1 MGQFL
6 KRKMDIFG
14 RRFPAW
20 LLVVAL
26 AMAGAGAATGIVLA
40 DSISGRTTVAVSQ
53 AVLVAA
59 PPLIGGDADEGL
71 GTVEDDGAAFAA
83 HFEANNGDIVLV
95 FIPLKNEAGPDQ
107 NIVVEFRMAI
117 PEGLTVSIDADGVGV
132 HNDVV
137 RIGPSAWVFTLD
149 GAAAGGS
156 HGITMTVA
164 IEDAQSTGFY
174 ETQGTFIP
182 QNV

>member
-20 LLVVAL
+20 LMVVAL

-40 DSISGRTTVAVSQ
+40 DSINGRTTVAVSQ

-59 PPLIGGDADEGL
+59 PPLVGGDADEGL
-71 GTVEDDGAAFAA
+71 GTVKDDGAAFAV
-83 HFEANNGDIVLV
+83 HFEANNGDNVLV
-95 FIPLKNEAGPDQ
+95 FIPLKNEAGPEQ
-107 NIVVEFRMAI
+107 NIVVELRMVV
-117 PEGLTVSIDADGVGV
+117 PEGLSISIDADGVGV
-132 HNDVV
+132 HDDVV
-137 RIGPSAWVFTLD
+137 RTGPAAWVFTLD
-149 GAAAGGS
+149 GAAAGGT
-156 HGITMTVA
+156 HGITLCVA
-164 IEDAQSTGFY
+164 IEDAQATGFY